1 MLGAW
6 PVPLAGCILRTAAV
20 CCVVREVWPNGPVAC
35 FAYGRG
41 LLCGAYSGCGWGWWR
56 GMFRVSASGFPVC
69 YEVDNS
75 PLFNFNRIFPPF
87 SRSVPKPC
95 AETSYLRVQCLWGRA
110 DVWSARAVGTTILD
124 VFGYGLPTESGVG
137 SQWRYCYCRG
147 REVGN
152 TSEKDMG
159 SLGKFAFIPPFPLKI

>member
-1 MLGAW
+1 MERGFCGCPACFGWRIFCAQVGAYFRVRLGSGGAW
-6 PVPLAGCILRTAAV
+6 
-20 CCVVREVWPNGPVAC
+20 
-35 FAYGRG
+35 
-41 LLCGAYSGCGWGWWR
+41 
-56 GMFRVSASGFPVC
+56 RVFCARLWVYPVC

-87 SRSVPKPC
+87 LGARGNLC
-95 AETSYLRVQCLWGRA
+95 AETSYLRVQCLCGRA
-110 DVWSARAVGTTILD
+110 DVWSARAVGAIILD

-152 TSEKDMG
+152 HSEKDIG
-159 SLGKFAFIPPFPLKI
+159 PLGKICLYPPFSP